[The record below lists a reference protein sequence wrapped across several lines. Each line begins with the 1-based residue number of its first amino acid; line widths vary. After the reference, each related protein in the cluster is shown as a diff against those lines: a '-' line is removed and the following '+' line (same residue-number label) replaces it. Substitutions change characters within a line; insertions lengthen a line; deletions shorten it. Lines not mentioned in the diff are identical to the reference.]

1 MTAIRVAV
9 ADDSSFV
16 RKAVARML
24 SEEVGIELVGS
35 AGSGEELLDHL
46 ERWAPHAI
54 ILDLSMPGMGGLST
68 LDRIMTRRPT
78 PVIILSTHSKKDAP
92 QTIEA
97 LHRGAMDF
105 IDKQQYS
112 LVDFESLRSIL
123 LEKIRHVTAR
133 QRPEGPAA
141 PGAAA
146 SDGLRRG
153 RRAGAPEAAQRPAIV
168 TGATGATGS
177 FAATAAPAS
186 LAGLAG
192 LARERGATE
201 LVLIGASTGGPPA
214 IEKILRDLG
223 PRLPVPI
230 MVVQHMPAGFT
241 RAFAERLNAYLPLHV
256 REAVH
261 EEALLPG
268 TVYIAP
274 GGLHLRVARER
285 GQLRAM
291 LSTEPAK
298 AVHRPS
304 VDVLFSSAGAVVGG
318 RAVAAI
324 LTGMGQDGAEGMVE
338 LARAGVHTIAQDEAS
353 CVVYGM
359 PRAALV
365 AGGVAETVPLSRIGE
380 RLRELLLGTA
390 EAAAGTEN

>member
-1 MTAIRVAV
+1 VTAIRVAV

-16 RKAVARML
+16 RKAVARMM
-24 SEEVGIELVGS
+24 SEEPGIELVGS
-35 AGSGEELLDHL
+35 AASGEELLDHL

-112 LVDFESLRSIL
+112 LVDFESLRSVL
-123 LEKIRHVTAR
+123 LEKIRQVTAR

-141 PGAAA
+141 PGVAPADA
-146 SDGLRRG
+146 LRRG
-153 RRAGAPEAAQRPAIV
+153 RRAGAPDAHQRPV
-168 TGATGATGS
+168 
-177 FAATAAPAS
+177 APAGS
-186 LAGLAG
+186 TAMAAG
-192 LARERGATE
+192 LARERGAPE
-201 LVLIGASTGGPPA
+201 VVLIGASTGGPPA

-223 PRLPVPI
+223 PRLPVPLV
-230 MVVQHMPAGFT
+230 VVQHMPAGFT

-298 AVHRPS
+298 AAHRPS
-304 VDVLFSSAGAVVGG
+304 VDVLFHSAGAVVGS
-318 RAVAAI
+318 RAVAAL
-324 LTGMGQDGAEGMVE
+324 LTGMGQDGAEGMAD

-359 PRAALV
+359 PRAALA
-365 AGGVAETVPLSRIGE
+365 AGGVTETVPLSRIGE

-390 EAAAGTEN
+390 EAAAET